1 MYDKIVLNVPHS
13 SIERC
18 YEGWKGCLN
27 MFHVVKEWTDWHT
40 DILFQDERATMVRFP
55 FSRFFCDVERL
66 VNDPL
71 EKEGRGIIYYKFGGF
86 ERDVD
91 EKLKLDILRWYE
103 IHNSMLATPI
113 VDNTMLID
121 CHSFPST
128 ESNVDICIGVNDDE
142 TRPDEETIDKI
153 CTIFENEGYLVSINN
168 PYSNSI
174 SPKSDK
180 KYHSIMIEVN
190 KRIYMNET
198 TLNPIPDYFFL
209 LKRTI
214 NKVYDYLLGKEEKE
228 EKND

>member
-27 MFHVVKEWTDWHT
+27 MFPVIKEWTDWHT
-40 DILFQDERATMVRFP
+40 DILFQDECATMVRFP

-71 EKEGRGIIYYKFGGF
+71 EKEGQGIIYFKHSGF
-86 ERDVD
+86 ERNVP
-91 EKLKLDILRWYE
+91 ENLKLEVLQWYE
-103 IHNSMLATPI
+103 IHQSMLSKTI
-113 VDNTMLID
+113 EDNTILID
-121 CHSFPST
+121 CHSFPSH

-142 TRPDEETIDKI
+142 SRPSEETIDKI
-153 CTIFENEGYLVSINN
+153 CSIFEEEGYLVSINV

-174 SPKSDK
+174 TPKSDK

-190 KRIYMNET
+190 KKIYMDED
-198 TLNPIPDYFFL
+198 TLKPLPDYFFR
-209 LKRTI
+209 LKRTF
-214 NKVYDYLLGKEEKE
+214 NKVYNYLLGKKVEE